1 MHVLNVVGKI
11 FILYQDNI
19 NQKLSKMLFIT
30 SKNLL
35 FLLVYLS
42 VFIDQIKLSS
52 REVLEITLKI
62 QELAYKKDKSQK
74 NPVNKFSN

>member
-1 MHVLNVVGKI
+1 MHVLNVVGKV

-52 REVLEITLKI
+52 REVLEITLES
-62 QELAYKKDKSQK
+62 QESAI
-74 NPVNKFSN
+74 

>member
-1 MHVLNVVGKI
+1 MYVLNVVGKI

-35 FLLVYLS
+35 FLLVYFS

-52 REVLEITLKI
+52 REVLEITLES
-62 QELAYKKDKSQK
+62 QE
-74 NPVNKFSN
+74 

>member
-1 MHVLNVVGKI
+1 MYVLNVVGKI

-35 FLLVYLS
+35 FLLVYFS

-52 REVLEITLKI
+52 REVLEITLES
-62 QELAYKKDKSQK
+62 QEWAYKKDKGQK
-74 NPVNKFSN
+74 KSFAGSC

>member
-52 REVLEITLKI
+52 REELEITLES
-62 QELAYKKDKSQK
+62 QESAI
-74 NPVNKFSN
+74 

>member
-52 REVLEITLKI
+52 REVLQITLES
-62 QELAYKKDKSQK
+62 QESAI
-74 NPVNKFSN
+74 

>member
-52 REVLEITLKI
+52 REVLEITFES
-62 QELAYKKDKSQK
+62 QESAI
-74 NPVNKFSN
+74 

>member
-52 REVLEITLKI
+52 REVLEITLES
-62 QELAYKKDKSQK
+62 QESAI
-74 NPVNKFSN
+74 